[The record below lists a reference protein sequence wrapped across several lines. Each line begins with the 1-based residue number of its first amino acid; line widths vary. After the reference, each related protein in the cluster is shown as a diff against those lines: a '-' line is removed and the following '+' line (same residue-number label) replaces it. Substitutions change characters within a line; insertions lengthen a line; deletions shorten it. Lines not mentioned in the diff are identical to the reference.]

1 MLTHMLSV
9 LDMSPHAPSD
19 TELPFVQQLITTQDA
34 DPDLAK
40 RKANLDDTSLRP
52 PAFVRADGV
61 LMLDGKIAVPEDDA
75 IKLRILRMKHDH
87 PTAGH
92 PGRTKTIQLVNRD
105 YYWRKCK
112 DFVTDYVNSCL
123 RCARAKTPRRKPHG
137 LLAPLPVA
145 ERPWSSLSMDY
156 IDQLP
161 RSGGFDAIL
170 VIACRFSKMALF
182 IPTTTTATSQTLA
195 DSYIAHV
202 FSKHGL
208 PDDMV
213 SDRGSKFVSKFW
225 RTVTNK
231 LGVKR
236 NLSTAYHPQSDGQTE
251 RINQTLEQYL
261 RMYCAYQQNDWHD

>member
-1 MLTHMLSV
+1 MLIHMLSV

-19 TELPFVQQLITTQDA
+19 TELPFVQQLITAQDA

-92 PGRTKTIQLVNRD
+92 PGRTKTIQLIKRD

-123 RCARAKTPRRKPHG
+123 RCARALRRLG
-137 LLAPLPVA
+137 A
-145 ERPWSSLSMDY
+145 SLMD
-156 IDQLP
+156 
-161 RSGGFDAIL
+161 F
-170 VIACRFSKMALF
+170 
-182 IPTTTTATSQTLA
+182 
-195 DSYIAHV
+195 
-202 FSKHGL
+202 
-208 PDDMV
+208 
-213 SDRGSKFVSKFW
+213 
-225 RTVTNK
+225 
-231 LGVKR
+231 
-236 NLSTAYHPQSDGQTE
+236 
-251 RINQTLEQYL
+251 
-261 RMYCAYQQNDWHD
+261 